1 MLEVYM
7 YYEKDK
13 NIRSLDE
20 NYNYMVVA
28 STVFSL
34 ILFNLSYIK
43 YDLELFILLLGNT
56 VIVAIGFLGYLYRKN
71 VFKKVLIFTLSL
83 NCFTY
88 NILLFAFSLTDFN
101 YYIIH
106 IILTVIQIFLILYT
120 LSLSRNV
127 NFSEVKKIKFKPKQ
141 LFDRYVE
148 KNIFLKKELMYI
160 WALMTFSVP
169 ITAFINLELS
179 VTIFILALIIAHI
192 AFISSRII

>member
-1 MLEVYM
+1 M

-34 ILFNLSYIK
+34 IQFNLSYIK

-88 NILLFAFSLTDFN
+88 ANLN
-101 YYIIH
+101 
-106 IILTVIQIFLILYT
+106 
-120 LSLSRNV
+120 LS
-127 NFSEVKKIKFKPKQ
+127 
-141 LFDRYVE
+141 
-148 KNIFLKKELMYI
+148 
-160 WALMTFSVP
+160 
-169 ITAFINLELS
+169 
-179 VTIFILALIIAHI
+179 
-192 AFISSRII
+192 

>member
-141 LFDRYVE
+141 LFDRYVPHSQL
-148 KNIFLKKELMYI
+148 IFLRYWFTYFLKFQLKQ
-160 WALMTFSVP
+160 
-169 ITAFINLELS
+169 LE
-179 VTIFILALIIAHI
+179 F
-192 AFISSRII
+192 